1 MILSYIQSMPQT
13 LHRRLYLCKNIKVL
27 LRKLRSLTNCPSL
40 HSYFASEIIAPHI
53 IMVKEVRNIRRQ
65 VLPHG
70 LTVITAQMEHIRSAS
85 IGIWLETGSRDETPQ
100 SNGISH
106 FIEHMV
112 FKGTKHRTA
121 EEIARQVDSIG
132 GNMDAFTSKE
142 CICFNVKVLDENVP
156 VALEI
161 LTDLVLHPT
170 FTAEDI
176 ARERGVIL
184 EEIKMDE
191 DNPDYLVH
199 EIFTQNFWKDHPLGK
214 PILGTKETV
223 KKFERQA
230 VLDTYTHRFAPGNI
244 IVAAAGHLDHDH
256 FVDLVVKHFEHLKP
270 AQNGFHSAEPKI
282 VPRIVLRNKKA
293 LEQVQ
298 LCIGVP
304 AYPIAHEK
312 RHAGYILNTLLGGGM
327 SSRLF
332 QNIRERQ
339 GLAYSIY
346 SDLNPYRDTGCMAV
360 YAGTSLASAAKVVR
374 SVVNEFRDLK
384 NKPVPEEEL
393 RRSKDQLKG
402 SLMLSLESST
412 ARMSNLARQEMYFDH
427 FQDLDELIEKI
438 EAVTADDLQSLAQEF
453 FKTESIA
460 VTALG
465 NLSGLK
471 ISRDQL
477 TC

>member
-1 MILSYIQSMPQT
+1 
-13 LHRRLYLCKNIKVL
+13 
-27 LRKLRSLTNCPSL
+27 
-40 HSYFASEIIAPHI
+40 
-53 IMVKEVRNIRRQ
+53 MVKEIRNIRRQ

-70 LTVITAQMEHIRSAS
+70 LTVITEQMQHIRSAS
-85 IGIWLETGSRDETPQ
+85 IGIWLETGSRDEDSE

-132 GNMDAFTSKE
+132 GNMDAFTAKE
-142 CICFNVKVLDENVP
+142 CICFNVKVLDEHVP
-156 VALEI
+156 VALDI
-161 LTDLVLHPT
+161 LADLVLHPV
-170 FTAEDI
+170 FDAQDI
-176 ARERGVIL
+176 TRERGVIL

-223 KKFERQA
+223 KRFERQT
-230 VLDTYTHRFAPGNI
+230 VFDTYAHRFAPGNI
-244 IVAAAGHLDHDH
+244 IVSAAGNLDHDK
-256 FVDLVVKHFEHLKP
+256 FVALVSKHFEHMKP
-270 AQNGFHSAEPKI
+270 ATNGFHSGQPKI
-282 VPRIVLRNKKA
+282 VSRIILRNKKA

-298 LCIGVP
+298 LCLGVP
-304 AYPIAHEK
+304 CHPIAHEQ
-312 RHAGYILNTLLGGGM
+312 RHAGYVLNTLLGGGM

-360 YAGTSLASAAKVVR
+360 YAGTSRASTTKVVQ
-374 SVVNEFRDLK
+374 SVVEEFRKLK
-384 NKPVPEEEL
+384 QEPVSDEEL

-412 ARMSNLARQEMYFDH
+412 ARMSNLARQEMYFER
-427 FQDLDELIEKI
+427 FYDLDELIEKI
-438 EAVTADDLQSLAQEF
+438 EAVTAADLQNLANEF
-453 FKTESIA
+453 FQTEKVA
-460 VTALG
+460 VAALG
-465 NLSGLK
+465 NLNGLK

-477 TC
+477 AC

>member
-1 MILSYIQSMPQT
+1 
-13 LHRRLYLCKNIKVL
+13 
-27 LRKLRSLTNCPSL
+27 
-40 HSYFASEIIAPHI
+40 
-53 IMVKEVRNIRRQ
+53 MVKEVRNIRRQ

-70 LTVITAQMEHIRSAS
+70 LIVITEQMQHIRSAS
-85 IGIWLETGSRDETPQ
+85 IGIWLQTGSRDEDPHW
-100 SNGISH
+100 NGISH

-112 FKGTKHRTA
+112 FKGTEHRTA

-132 GNMDAFTSKE
+132 GNMDAFTAKE
-142 CICFNVKVLDENVP
+142 CICFNVKVLDEHLP
-156 VALEI
+156 IALDI
-161 LTDLVLHPT
+161 LSDLVLHPV
-170 FTAEDI
+170 FDAADI
-176 ARERGVIL
+176 VRERGVIL

-223 KKFERQA
+223 KRFDRQP
-230 VLDTYTHRFAPGNI
+230 VLDTYKHRFAPGNI
-244 IVAAAGHLDHDH
+244 IVSAAGNLDHDRFVELVNTH
-256 FVDLVVKHFEHLKP
+256 FADMKP
-270 AQNGFHSAEPKI
+270 SKNGFHSGVPKTGA
-282 VPRIVLRNKKA
+282 RIVLRNKKA

-304 AYPIAHEK
+304 CHPIAHEQ

-346 SDLNPYRDTGCMAV
+346 SDLNPYRDTGCMAI
-360 YAGTSLASAAKVVR
+360 YAGTSRESAAKVVQ
-374 SVVNEFRDLK
+374 SVVSEFRNLK
-384 NKPVPEEEL
+384 SHAVSEEEL

-412 ARMSNLARQEMYFDH
+412 ARMSNLARQEMYFER
-427 FQDLDELIEKI
+427 FYDLDELIEKI
-438 EAVTADDLQSLAQEF
+438 EAVTAADLQSLANQF
-453 FKTESIA
+453 FKTESVA

-465 NLSGLK
+465 NLNGLK

-477 TC
+477 AC

>member
-1 MILSYIQSMPQT
+1 
-13 LHRRLYLCKNIKVL
+13 
-27 LRKLRSLTNCPSL
+27 
-40 HSYFASEIIAPHI
+40 
-53 IMVKEVRNIRRQ
+53 MVKEVRSIRRQ

-70 LTVITAQMEHIRSAS
+70 LTVITEQMQHIRSAS
-85 IGIWLETGSRDETPQ
+85 IGIWLETGSRDED
-100 SNGISH
+100 SHWNGISH
-106 FIEHMV
+106 FIEHML

-132 GNMDAFTSKE
+132 GNMDAFTAKE
-142 CICFNVKVLDENVP
+142 CICFNVKVLDEHLP
-156 VALEI
+156 IALDI
-161 LTDLVLHPT
+161 LSDLVLHPV
-170 FTAEDI
+170 FDAQDI

-191 DNPDYLVH
+191 DNPDYLVN

-223 KKFERQA
+223 KRFERQA
-230 VLDTYTHRFAPGNI
+230 VLDAYAPRFAPGNI
-244 IVAAAGHLDHDH
+244 IVSAAGNLDHDR
-256 FVDLVVKHFEHLKP
+256 FVELVSKHFEHMKPLK
-270 AQNGFHSAEPKI
+270 NGFHSSAPK
-282 VPRIVLRNKKA
+282 VVSRIILRNKKA

-298 LCIGVP
+298 LCVGVP
-304 AYPIAHEK
+304 SHPIAHEK

-346 SDLNPYRDTGCMAV
+346 SDLNPYRDTGSLTV
-360 YAGTSLASAAKVVR
+360 YAGTSRESALKVVH
-374 SVVNEFRDLK
+374 SVVSEFRKLK
-384 NKPVPEEEL
+384 KEPVPAEEL

-412 ARMSNLARQEMYFDH
+412 ARMSNLARQEMYFDR
-427 FQDLDELIEKI
+427 FYDLDELIEKI
-438 EAVTADDLQSLAQEF
+438 EAVTVEDLQSLAQEF
-453 FKTESIA
+453 FKTESVA

-465 NLSGLK
+465 NLNGLK
-471 ISRDQL
+471 LSRDQL
-477 TC
+477 AC

>member
-1 MILSYIQSMPQT
+1 
-13 LHRRLYLCKNIKVL
+13 
-27 LRKLRSLTNCPSL
+27 
-40 HSYFASEIIAPHI
+40 
-53 IMVKEVRNIRRQ
+53 MVKEVRNIRRQ

-70 LTVITAQMEHIRSAS
+70 LTIITEQMEHIRSAS

-170 FTAEDI
+170 FTPEDI

-223 KKFERQA
+223 KKFEREA
-230 VLDTYTHRFAPGNI
+230 VLETYNHRFAPGNI
-244 IVAAAGHLDHDH
+244 IVAAAGHLNHDH

-270 AQNGFHSAEPKI
+270 AKNGFHSPEPKI

-360 YAGTSLASAAKVVR
+360 YAGTSLASANKVVKA
-374 SVVNEFRDLK
+374 VVNEFRDLK
-384 NKPVPEEEL
+384 TTPVPEEEL

-438 EAVTADDLQSLAQEF
+438 EAVTAADLQSLAQEF
-453 FKTESIA
+453 FKTESVA

-477 TC
+477 AC